1 MTSNKAN
8 LIFKVDIID
17 KYCHEWL
24 KDLPKN
30 HNKKIKKQVP
40 IYLTSIIE
48 SFCSMI
54 LSDIDGKYAGDLY
67 EDTMITD
74 NVIFKTFESD
84 AGLSEM
90 YLKLF
95 PEKFMK
101 NLYKRNQD
109 DPLDFTQEITHLLKL
124 INSELN
130 IDKSGIDLMNRI
142 LNLVLEDLTTTLVF
156 TETNKVF
163 ITVLDLKNIIRC
175 YFPTSISHAWLEYNT
190 HMI

>member
-1 MTSNKAN
+1 MALNKN
-8 LIFKVDIID
+8 EIFKVDRIN

-24 KDLPKN
+24 RDLPKN

-40 IYLTSIIE
+40 IYLTNIIK

-54 LSDIDGKYAGDLY
+54 LSDIEGKYTEDLY
-67 EDTMITD
+67 EDTIIND
-74 NVIFKTFESD
+74 NVIFKTFESNTD
-84 AGLSEM
+84 LSEM

-101 NLYKRNQD
+101 NIYKRNQD
-109 DPLDFTQEITHLLKL
+109 DPLDFTYEIKHLLKL
-124 INSELN
+124 INSKLN

-156 TETNKVF
+156 TETTKVF

-175 YFPTSISHAWLEYNT
+175 YFPTSISHAWLDYNT